1 MEHLRERLADLL
13 SSYSGKEDLREKLE
27 ELVSIHPFNE
37 QEFIIAHLL
46 AADVIALKEYLRIR
60 QEYIDRNPYLDLFE
74 KGPTAFGSTWAE
86 GLLKQLVPD
95 LVLPIRA
102 TDPDSRQYDFMLDT
116 KIRVEVKASRAVN
129 GSSSEPLIIKALA
142 SDSTK
147 RFDMNFQQLKP
158 RYCDVFVWVAV
169 WRDVIRYW
177 VMTSKEV
184 ESHKDFSKG
193 QHKGNTGEGQ
203 LHITDRNIR
212 SFDGFLTA
220 SDKIGDAIRAAYKR
234 QVRKA

>member
-1 MEHLRERLADLL
+1 MEHLREQLDKLI
-13 SSYSGKEDLREKLE
+13 SSYSGKKDLREKLE
-27 ELVSIHPFNE
+27 ALVSIHPFNE

-86 GLLKQLVPD
+86 GLVKQLVPE
-95 LVLPIRA
+95 LALPDRSNDA
-102 TDPDSRQYDFMLDT
+102 DSRQYDFVLDR
-116 KIRVEVKASRAVN
+116 KIRIEVKASRAVDAT
-129 GSSSEPLIIKALA
+129 SDEPLIIKALA

-158 RYCDVFVWVAV
+158 RYCEVFVWVAV

-177 VMTSKEV
+177 VMSSKEV
-184 ESHKDFSKG
+184 ETHKDFSKG

-203 LHITDRNIR
+203 LHITDRNIK
-212 SFDGFLTA
+212 SFDKFLTA
-220 SDKIGDAIRAAYKR
+220 SDKLADAIRMAHKR
-234 QVRKA
+234 QLKK

>member
-1 MEHLRERLADLL
+1 MEHLREHLDKLLA
-13 SSYSGKEDLREKLE
+13 SYSGKKDLREKLE
-27 ELVSIHPFNE
+27 TLVSIHPFNE

-60 QEYIDRNPYLDLFE
+60 QAYIDRNPYLDLFE
-74 KGPTAFGSTWAE
+74 KGPTAFGITWAQ

-95 LVLPIRA
+95 LIAPNRG
-102 TDPDSRQYDFMLDT
+102 TDPDSSQYDFMLDG
-116 KIRVEVKASRAVN
+116 KIRIEVKASRAVD

-184 ESHKDFSKG
+184 ENHKDYSKG

-203 LHITDRNIR
+203 LHITDRNIA
-212 SFDGFLTA
+212 SFAEFLIP
-220 SDKIGDAIRAAYKR
+220 SNKLGEAIRAAHRR
-234 QVRKA
+234 QVKK

>member
-1 MEHLRERLADLL
+1 MEHLGEQLDKLL
-13 SSYSGKEDLREKLE
+13 SSYSGEKDLREKLE
-27 ELVSIHPFNE
+27 DLVSIHPFNE

-46 AADVIALKEYLRIR
+46 AADVIALKQYLHIR

-86 GLLKQLVPD
+86 GLVKQLVPE
-95 LVLPIRA
+95 LALPDRSNDA
-102 TDPDSRQYDFMLDT
+102 DSRQYDFVLD
-116 KIRVEVKASRAVN
+116 KEIRVEVKASRAVDAT
-129 GSSSEPLIIKALA
+129 SDEPLIIKALA

-158 RYCDVFVWVAV
+158 RYCEVFVWVAV

-177 VMTSKEV
+177 VMSSKEV
-184 ESHKDFSKG
+184 EAHKDFSKG

-203 LHITDRNIR
+203 LHITDRNIK
-212 SFDGFLTA
+212 SFDKFLTP
-220 SDKIGDAIRAAYKR
+220 SDKLADAIRDAYMR
-234 QVRKA
+234 QLGNK

>member
-1 MEHLRERLADLL
+1 MEHLREQLDKLV
-13 SSYSGKEDLREKLE
+13 SSYSGKKDLRQKLE
-27 ELVSIHPFNE
+27 ALVSIHPFNE

-60 QEYIDRNPYLDLFE
+60 QAYIDRNPYLDLFE

-86 GLLKQLVPD
+86 GLVKQLVPD
-95 LVLPIRA
+95 LALPDRSS
-102 TDPDSRQYDFMLDT
+102 DNDSRQYDFVLDK
-116 KIRVEVKASRAVN
+116 KIRVEVKASRAVDAA
-129 GSSSEPLIIKALA
+129 SDEPLIIKALA

-158 RYCDVFVWVAV
+158 RYCEVFVWVAV

-177 VMTSKEV
+177 VMSSKEV
-184 ESHKDFSKG
+184 EGHKDYSKG

-203 LHITDRNIR
+203 LHITDRNIK
-212 SFDGFLTA
+212 SFDKYLTA
-220 SDKIGDAIRAAYKR
+220 SDKLAEAMRAAGKR
-234 QVRKA
+234 QAK